1 MIHPR
6 KQNPAPVAEPE
17 TGRPAGTGEEWLGRN
32 RSSKR
37 RLWERLNP
45 RSRRQIRLIAEA
57 LALQQTH
64 AQLPDS
70 VRGRLSA
77 AGDGCELVRKDKI
90 ESIIPSTPAGKPEP
104 ASAGKKDTNQHPS
117 KPAADLQPQAEPAV
131 ASSSD
136 ASATPTNASVKT
148 VDPGTAGKTGKTT
161 PKKTNAAGEPEGPAS
176 TPAANVRAP
185 ASKEA
190 PPPTTPRPQPPA
202 DHPPPHQQP

>member
-1 MIHPR
+1 MLFQTR
-6 KQNPAPVAEPE
+6 KRNTTPVAEPE

-77 AGDGCELVRKDKI
+77 AMHEVERLAGRLRALLAEVARR
-90 ESIIPSTPAGKPEP
+90 TP
-104 ASAGKKDTNQHPS
+104 
-117 KPAADLQPQAEPAV
+117 
-131 ASSSD
+131 
-136 ASATPTNASVKT
+136 
-148 VDPGTAGKTGKTT
+148 
-161 PKKTNAAGEPEGPAS
+161 
-176 TPAANVRAP
+176 
-185 ASKEA
+185 
-190 PPPTTPRPQPPA
+190 PRV
-202 DHPPPHQQP
+202 